1 MSTKA
6 INFVSVRRKALTK
19 TQQHDKEMLRYAV
32 FGFGG
37 VVIVLVVVLVVRLFY
52 SIQVRNIKK
61 EEDKL
66 RGLITQ
72 QGSVEQDYTLFAH
85 KLKELVVLFDKRR
98 DKQEALAYFRDAF
111 GPQVVVRQLQYSA
124 TTQLLTFVLQS
135 ESIFVL
141 ETVFTKLEEAVVSSQ
156 YESIS
161 KSGLRRSDD
170 GSYTMQLSVLLGDGE
185 VVATPKPATST
196 STTNE
201 N

>member
-19 TQQHDKEMLRYAV
+19 TQQQDKEKLRYTVMGFAGIAV
-32 FGFGG
+32 VF
-37 VVIVLVVVLVVRLFY
+37 VIVLVIRMVY
-52 SIQVRNIKK
+52 SVQVKNI
-61 EEDKL
+61 EQEQDEL
-66 RGLITQ
+66 RVLITQ

-85 KLKELVVLFDKRR
+85 KLKELVVLFEKRR

-124 TTQLLTFVLQS
+124 TTQLLTFVLQAD
-135 ESIFVL
+135 SIFVL
-141 ETVFTKLEEAVVSSQ
+141 ETVFVELEKAVADSK

-170 GSYTMQLSVLLGDGE
+170 GTYSMQLSVLLGEGKED
-185 VVATPKPATST
+185 VQAPATT
-196 STTNE
+196 QAN
-201 N
+201 